1 MVCPV
6 KIPFSK
12 QLVKMREYVTKENV
26 ALKLAEKSMHHPQ
39 AFKLFNTILRLT
51 PKPILKAVIKEWS
64 KYKML
69 PEIPKRRF
77 ISF

>member
-12 QLVKMREYVTKENV
+12 QLVNMRKYVNEENP
-26 ALKLAEKSMHHPQ
+26 LFKLAEKSMHSPEM
-39 AFKLFNTILRLT
+39 FKLFSLILRLT
-51 PKPILKAVIKEWS
+51 PKPLLQKVIKEWS
-64 KYKML
+64 KYKAL

-77 ISF
+77 ISL